1 MKPRRLFFLTKGW
14 NHPYSVVFS
23 ALLLVLGPFM
33 ARAVMNFNESQDQRI
48 NISFR
53 YWAEKNLS
61 APTLEKTAI
70 NFPLLLILSLSLS
83 ISASSTSSLFFF
95 FLCALSSAQSLHSRL
110 SSLLLLLS
118 SSFAFLTFLLH
129 SLFVSPDIGVWNIST
144 MTFAKAASSPAVLP
158 RDIRCNTPWSSTAL
172 RYEHTHT
179 HTHWVWMLFLPLY
192 STVNKH
198 DWD

>member
-33 ARAVMNFNESQDQRI
+33 TRAVMHFNESQDQRI

-70 NFPLLLILSLSLS
+70 NFPLLLILSLSFS

-95 FLCALSSAQSLHSRL
+95 FPLCSFLCSIFTLPPL
-110 SSLLLLLS
+110 FS
-118 SSFAFLTFLLH
+118 SSPFVFFLCVLDLPPSF
-129 SLFVSPDIGVWNIST
+129 SLC
-144 MTFAKAASSPAVLP
+144 LP
-158 RDIRCNTPWSSTAL
+158 RYRSLKHFNYDICQSCFFSGRVAKGHKMQYPMVEYCTP
-172 RYEHTHT
+172 
-179 HTHWVWMLFLPLY
+179 V
-192 STVNKH
+192 
-198 DWD
+198 